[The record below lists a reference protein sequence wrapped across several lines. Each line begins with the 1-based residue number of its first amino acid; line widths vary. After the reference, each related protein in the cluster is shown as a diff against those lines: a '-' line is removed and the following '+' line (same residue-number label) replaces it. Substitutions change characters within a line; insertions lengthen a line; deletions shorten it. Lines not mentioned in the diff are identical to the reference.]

1 MVTCYRSAALDKET
15 RTRHGFFTAQ
25 GSLDPVALK
34 FGTPELIT
42 VDQWHSP
49 DVVVLTDTTFSS
61 KPRADAIVTK
71 RLNMAIGVITADCGP
86 VLFSDAEA
94 GVIGA
99 AHAGWRGAINGILEN
114 TIDMMVRQGARID
127 RIAAALGPCIHQESY
142 QVTAE
147 MRDTVLTKCP
157 NALDYFVDD
166 STFELGQRYL
176 FDLGDFIIFNLRSK
190 GMRTVDRIHQDTYS
204 NRLFHSYRR
213 ATHQGVRNDG
223 RQFSVITLKS
233 QE

>member
-1 MVTCYRSAALDKET
+1 MVTYYRSAVLDKET

-49 DVVVLTDTTFSS
+49 DVVVLADTTFSP

-71 RLNMAIGVITADCGP
+71 RFNLAIGVITADCGP
-86 VLFSDAEA
+86 VLFSDSEA

-114 TIDMMVRQGARID
+114 TIDVMVQQGARIEK
-127 RIAAALGPCIHQESY
+127 ISAALGPCIHQQSY

-147 MRDTVLTKCP
+147 MRNMVLKKYP

-166 STFELGQRYL
+166 DTFKLGQRYL
-176 FDLGDFIIFNLRSK
+176 FDLGDFIIFALRSK
-190 GMRTVDRIHQDTYS
+190 GMQTVDRIQQDTYS
-204 NRLFHSYRR
+204 SRLFHSYRR

-223 RQFSVITLKS
+223 RQFSVITLRPK
-233 QE
+233 E